1 MATFEVEM
9 LAGMEGNSQRSFC
22 QVKKT
27 CACLALQLMSVHT
40 CKAAIEKSHW
50 RNEAVS
56 RQTHLSRQTHFAEGT
71 ADQAYST
78 GPQPS
83 QNKQALPGTSSRW
96 G

>member
-40 CKAAIEKSHW
+40 CKASLGKSHW
-50 RNEAVS
+50 QNEVVS
-56 RQTHLSRQTHFAEGT
+56 HQIHFAEGT